1 MRIVFLGT
9 PEFAVPSL
17 NMLSEQGYEVC
28 AVITQPDRPKG
39 RGHKFV
45 APPVKLRAQELGIPV
60 YQYEKISREG
70 LDFLKE
76 LAPDLMITAAF
87 GQILS
92 NKVLAI
98 PKYGCINVHASLL
111 PEYRGA
117 APIERAIMDGK
128 TRTGITTMYTVRE
141 VDAGDILEQDIL
153 PILPEDTGGSLREK
167 LAQLGAVTLQ
177 RTLEKLQKGILERH
191 PQQKEQVTYAAMFE
205 KGFGKVDFTKPAQQI
220 VNLIRGA
227 NPEPGAYTFLG
238 DVKIKLMFAQ
248 VEEGKYAGEPG
259 EILLANAKQGL
270 IVAAGEGAVRILRLQ
285 YPGAKEM
292 RAEDF
297 LRGKG
302 KTLQQGM
309 RFC

>member
-1 MRIVFLGT
+1 MRIVFFGT

-17 NMLSEQGYEVC
+17 NMLSEQGYEIC
-28 AVITQPDRPKG
+28 AVVTQPDRPKG
-39 RGHKFV
+39 RGHKFI

-60 YQYEKISREG
+60 YQYEKFSREG
-70 LDFLKE
+70 LEFLKQ
-76 LAPDLMITAAF
+76 LATDLMVTAAF

-92 NKVLAI
+92 SKVLAV
-98 PKYGCINVHASLL
+98 PRLGCINVHASLL

-117 APIERAIMDGK
+117 APIERAIIDGK
-128 TRTGITTMYTVRE
+128 KQTGITTMYTGRE

-153 PILPEDTGGSLREK
+153 PILPEDTGGTLREK
-167 LAQLGAVTLQ
+167 LARLGAVTLQ
-177 RTLEKLQKGILERH
+177 RTLEKLQDGTLERY
-191 PQQKEQVTYAAMFE
+191 PQQEEKATYAAMFE
-205 KGFGKVDFTKPAQQI
+205 KGFGKVDFTMSAYQI

-227 NPEPGAYTFLG
+227 NPEPGAYAFLE

-248 VEEGKYAGEPG
+248 VEENGYTGTPG
-259 EILLANAKQGL
+259 EILLADAKQGL
-270 IVAAGEGAVRILRLQ
+270 IVAAGTEAVRILRLQ

-302 KTLQQGM
+302 KALQQGM
-309 RFC
+309 HFC